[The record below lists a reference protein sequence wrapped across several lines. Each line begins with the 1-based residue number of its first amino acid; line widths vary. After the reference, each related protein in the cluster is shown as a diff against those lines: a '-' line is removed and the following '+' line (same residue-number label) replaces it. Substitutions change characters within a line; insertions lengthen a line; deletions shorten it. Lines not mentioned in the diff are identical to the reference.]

1 MRRSLPFVIVI
12 SVGLITLGSGTLL
25 YRAKR
30 IPVLTIP
37 QDKMAPDKDAGAELH
52 VLGPIDAPVT
62 LEEFGDFQ
70 CPPCGVLSGP
80 ISQLEQDYR
89 PRIRVI
95 FRQFPLPAFHAHAV
109 EAALA
114 SEAAG
119 RQGRFW
125 EMHDLLYREQS
136 VWSVAPEPQTL
147 FNAYAGILGL
157 NLDAFQKDM
166 ASDQLKTRI
175 AADQGR
181 GQTLGVTSTPTVFI
195 NNRVVPP
202 PALNVTGL
210 RIAIDAAMKDK
221 GVPEHGASKAKP
233 D

>member
-1 MRRSLPFVIVI
+1 MTRSLPFVIVI
-12 SVGLITLGSGTLL
+12 SVGLLTLGSGTML
-25 YRAKR
+25 YRSNR

-37 QDKMAPDKDAGAELH
+37 QDKIASGQDAGAELH
-52 VLGPIDAPVT
+52 VLGPVEAPIT

-80 ISQLEQDYR
+80 ISQLEKDYS
-89 PRIRVI
+89 PRVRVI

-136 VWSVAPEPQTL
+136 VWSVAPDPQTL

-166 ASDQLKTRI
+166 ASEQLKARI
-175 AADQGR
+175 AADQER
-181 GQTLGVTSTPTVFI
+181 GQTLGVTATPTVFI
-195 NNRVVPP
+195 NDRTVPA
-202 PALNVTGL
+202 PALNVSGL
-210 RIAIDAAMKDK
+210 RVAIDAAMKNKHAPD
-221 GVPEHGASKAKP
+221 PGASKTKL